1 MVHVIAKA
9 RYGGLNEYKANTFGF
24 SRVFRAIL
32 TVLEQV
38 ADDNRCSPEGAL
50 ALVSKHLDLK
60 EFVPVDEPINVDMR
74 HNEEEL
80 KAFLGRSLLGRK
92 MYLLRVVETLL
103 RLDTRDGFKA
113 LELFELARIEAN
125 RDLTIQVGYLPT
137 IPAAQPTTIVQP
149 AAPITPNNPHVTTS
163 VDVVSEQSSEAKP
176 KKKFKTKKSEKV
188 YVEPKTSSKPISEV
202 LVMSEPSKADAASKL
217 DDMLKR
223 GKDAVARSQET
234 LAKSG
239 QVVTTNPLLTD
250 FI

>member
-80 KAFLGRSLLGRK
+80 KAFLGRSLLK
-92 MYLLRVVETLL
+92 
-103 RLDTRDGFKA
+103 
-113 LELFELARIEAN
+113 
-125 RDLTIQVGYLPT
+125 
-137 IPAAQPTTIVQP
+137 
-149 AAPITPNNPHVTTS
+149 
-163 VDVVSEQSSEAKP
+163 
-176 KKKFKTKKSEKV
+176 
-188 YVEPKTSSKPISEV
+188 
-202 LVMSEPSKADAASKL
+202 
-217 DDMLKR
+217 
-223 GKDAVARSQET
+223 
-234 LAKSG
+234 
-239 QVVTTNPLLTD
+239 
-250 FI
+250 

>member
-1 MVHVIAKA
+1 MIAKA

-50 ALVSKHLDLK
+50 ALVSTHLDLK

-74 HNEEEL
+74 HNEDEL
-80 KAFLGRSLLGRK
+80 KAFLNRSLLGRK
-92 MYLLRVVETLL
+92 MYLLRVAETLL

-125 RDLTIQVGYLPT
+125 RGLGLTAQVGYFPT
-137 IPAAQPTTIVQP
+137 APVTQPNTIVRP
-149 AAPITPNNPHVTTS
+149 VSPSAPNNQQVTTPVEVIS
-163 VDVVSEQSSEAKP
+163 EPVVEDKP

-188 YVEPKTSSKPISEV
+188 SVESKTSSKPVSEV
-202 LVMSEPSKADAASKL
+202 PKKSEPPKVDAASKL

>member
-1 MVHVIAKA
+1 MVHMIAKA

-74 HNEEEL
+74 HNEDEL
-80 KAFLGRSLLGRK
+80 KAFLNRSLLGRK
-92 MYLLRVVETLL
+92 MYLLRVAETLL

-125 RDLTIQVGYLPT
+125 RGLTAQVGYLPT
-137 IPAAQPTTIVQP
+137 TPVVQPNTIVQP
-149 AAPITPNNPHVTTS
+149 VAPIVPNNQHVTTP
-163 VDVVSEQSSEAKP
+163 VEVSSEPVVEDKP

-188 YVEPKTSSKPISEV
+188 SVEPTTSSKPVSEV
-202 LVMSEPSKADAASKL
+202 PKKSEAPKADAASKL

>member
-1 MVHVIAKA
+1 MIAKA
-9 RYGGLNEYKANTFGF
+9 RYGGLNEYKSNTFGF

-32 TVLEQV
+32 AVLEQV

-50 ALVSKHLDLK
+50 ALVSKYLDLK
-60 EFVPVDEPINVDMR
+60 EFVPVDAPINVDMR

-80 KAFLGRSLLGRK
+80 KAFLGKSLLGRK
-92 MYLLRVVETLL
+92 MYLLRVAETLL

-125 RDLTIQVGYLPT
+125 RGLGTTVVT
-137 IPAAQPTTIVQP
+137 IPMTAPVSQPVSQPSKPINQP
-149 AAPITPNNPHVTTS
+149 AARPVEVVETIT
-163 VDVVSEQSSEAKP
+163 EAKP
-176 KKKFKTKKSEKV
+176 KKQFKTKKSEKAPV
-188 YVEPKTSSKPISEV
+188 GSKTPSKPVSEV
-202 LVMSEPSKADAASKL
+202 PKKVETTNADAASKL